1 MTLNCDRRFN
11 PMFCRIVASILA
23 LLLLGVSLQ
32 AETPASLYKKGEDLE
47 ARQDYEAAY
56 KVYQEVWRKKPKD
69 VKYQVAA
76 MRMRFLAG
84 AAAVHRGQQ
93 LREAGKLEE
102 ALAEFKKAAAVDP
115 SSFIASQ
122 EIQRTETLIQASKSA
137 AAGEVP
143 VPPSFIQ
150 RRLASASSEPIE
162 LAPLSN
168 QPIILKMT
176 EDSKLIYET
185 VGNLAGINVLF
196 DPDYVS
202 RHIHTELNG
211 VTLAQAL
218 RFIAL
223 ESKTFWRPVTP
234 NTIFVAADLPG
245 KRKDLEENVIKTFYL
260 SNLSQTSELQ
270 TVVTALRSL
279 LDISRITPI
288 PELNAIIVRAT
299 PDQIALSDKIIN
311 DLDKGRAEVV
321 VDVAVV
327 QVTRDKIRDLG
338 VNLPSSTTIY
348 PTSNIL
354 ASTTS
359 TSTSTTSTSTTST
372 GAPTGTISFGHVGNT
387 TFAVNIPSA
396 TANFMLSDGNTRVIQ
411 NPQIRA
417 ADGQKATL
425 KIGDRV
431 PIATGS
437 YQAGIAVSGVSPLV
451 NTQFQYIDV
460 GVNVDI
466 TPTIHADRSVTL
478 KISMDVSSVTGSVN
492 IGGIS
497 QPVIGQRRIEHE
509 IRLRE
514 GEVNLLGGILE
525 DSDIKAV
532 SGLPG
537 LSNIPFFKYFVSDQH
552 NEKHQNEIV
561 FLVTPHVVRT
571 AEVSPSNLA
580 PLEVGTGNTIEL
592 QPVDVAPAAAL
603 IHSAVTPSVPP
614 STTPSALANKQ
625 PAAQPSPALN
635 APAASTPVPS
645 GVVPSQASLRPVAV
659 QASPASGPVLLSF
672 NPPQVTT
679 TVGQTFMVEVMVSN
693 AQMLSS
699 APVQLQ
705 YDPAKLQV
713 MNTSNGGFLEQGGQV
728 VTLAQ
733 HDDPAT
739 GTVQITAIRPPNSG
753 GSSGSGSLAT
763 VTFLAKA
770 NGQTTVSI
778 ARAGLRNA
786 EQQPV
791 ATSGTPVFV
800 EVKASTATVAGKQ

>member
-11 PMFCRIVASILA
+11 TMFCRIAASILA
-23 LLLLGVSLQ
+23 LLLLGVFLQ
-32 AETPASLYKKGEDLE
+32 AENPASLYKKGEDLE

-56 KVYQEVWRKKPKD
+56 KVYQEAWRSKPKD
-69 VKYQVAA
+69 VKYQAAA

-84 AAAVHRGQQ
+84 AAEVHRGQL
-93 LREAGKLEE
+93 LRDAGKLEE
-102 ALAEFKKAAAVDP
+102 ALAEFQRAAAVDP
-115 SSFIASQ
+115 SSFVASQ

-137 AAGEVP
+137 AASQVP

-150 RRLASASSEPIE
+150 RRLASASSEPVE

-202 RHIHTELNG
+202 RRIHTELNG

-260 SNLSQTSELQ
+260 SNLSETSQLQ

-311 DLDKGRAEVV
+311 DLDKGRSEVV
-321 VDVAVV
+321 VDVAVL

-338 VNLPSSTTIY
+338 VNLPTSATIY
-348 PTSNIL
+348 PTGNVI
-354 ASTTS
+354 AT
-359 TSTSTTSTSTTST
+359 TTST
-372 GAPTGTISFGHVGNT
+372 GTSAGAPAGTINFGHVGNT
-387 TFAVNIPSA
+387 TFALNIPSA

-437 YQAGIAVSGVSPLV
+437 YSAGVAVSGASPLV

-460 GVNVDI
+460 GVNVEI
-466 TPTIHADRSVTL
+466 TPSIHADRSVTL

-492 IGGIS
+492 LGGIS
-497 QPVIGQRRIEHE
+497 QPIIGQRRIEHE
-509 IRLRE
+509 IRLKE

-525 DSDIKAV
+525 DSDIKAI

-571 AEVSPSNLA
+571 AEVSPSDLA
-580 PLEVGTGNTIEL
+580 PLEVGTGNQIEL
-592 QPVDVAPAAAL
+592 QPVDVPPAAAVMQP
-603 IHSAVTPSVPP
+603 AATPSLPP
-614 STTPSALANKQ
+614 STTPPALANKQ
-625 PAAQPSPALN
+625 PAAQPSPELN
-635 APAASTPVPS
+635 APAASTPALS
-645 GVVPSQASLRPVAV
+645 GAVPSQAALRPVAV

-679 TVGQTFMVEVMVSN
+679 TVGQTFTVEVMVSN

-728 VTLAQ
+728 VALAQ

-739 GTVQITAIRPPNSG
+739 GTVRITAMRPPNSG
-753 GSSGSGSLAT
+753 GSSGSGSLAA

-770 NGQTTVSI
+770 DGRTTVSI

-800 EVKASTATVAGKQ
+800 EVKPSAAAVAEKQ